1 MLTTIN
7 PTALAVLDSVK
18 TARPSRSSRR
28 KLAKKL
34 ESATTDKP
42 VVTELPVD
50 EIKRAED
57 RQKAALAAKHSAT
70 VAPAPKEKKEKKV
83 AEPSAVVA
91 AIRSCASALGIAIK
105 PFGKDGNSFVMKLGT
120 IGAFLAS
127 LPKTGATAEARAFIA
142 LHNTVAGFTKGD
154 ANTTWVFH
162 RAGSFAL
169 YSKM

>member
-1 MLTTIN
+1 MVTIN
-7 PTALAVLDSVK
+7 PTALAVLASVK

-28 KLAKKL
+28 KLAAKI
-34 ESATTDKP
+34 ESATNP
-42 VVTELPVD
+42 IVTELPVD

-57 RQKAALAAKHSAT
+57 RQKAALDAKHTADIKPAAK
-70 VAPAPKEKKEKKV
+70 EKTPKKV

-105 PFGKDGNSFVMKLGT
+105 PFGKNGESFVMKLGT

-142 LHNTVAGFTKGD
+142 LHNTVSGFTKGD

>member
-18 TARPSRSSRR
+18 TSRPSRSARR
-28 KLAKKL
+28 KLAAKI
-34 ESATTDKP
+34 ESATTP

-57 RQKAALAAKHSAT
+57 RQKAAVAAKHTAD
-70 VAPAPKEKKEKKV
+70 VKPAAKEPKIKKKEV
-83 AEPSAVVA
+83 TPSEAVA

-105 PFGKDGNSFVMKLGT
+105 PFGKNGDSFVMKLGT